1 MSLCVYEVRVEVRD
15 LSGCPD
21 WEKALSSSSR
31 IRRSASGVVHRD
43 ASVTG
48 KMPDRSCIL
57 FDGYKATLEHKAAG
71 EQGFSTA
78 HKSKS
83 LNTAAFHQSAGV
95 AI

>member
-1 MSLCVYEVRVEVRD
+1 MRVEVKD
-15 LSGCPD
+15 PNDYQIGWKPG
-21 WEKALSSSSR
+21 AG
-31 IRRSASGVVHRD
+31 AQVHCQHQEMRFRD

-48 KMPDRSCIL
+48 KMPDGSCIL
-57 FDGYKATLEHKAAG
+57 FDRDKATLEHKAAG

-83 LNTAAFHQSAGV
+83 LNTMAFHRSAFM

>member
-1 MSLCVYEVRVEVRD
+1 MRTEVKDSNVYQ
-15 LSGCPD
+15 
-21 WEKALSSSSR
+21 
-31 IRRSASGVVHRD
+31 IRWKPGAGAQVHCQHQEMRFRD

-57 FDGYKATLEHKAAG
+57 FDGDKATLEHKAAG

-83 LNTAAFHQSAGV
+83 LNTVAFHKSACV